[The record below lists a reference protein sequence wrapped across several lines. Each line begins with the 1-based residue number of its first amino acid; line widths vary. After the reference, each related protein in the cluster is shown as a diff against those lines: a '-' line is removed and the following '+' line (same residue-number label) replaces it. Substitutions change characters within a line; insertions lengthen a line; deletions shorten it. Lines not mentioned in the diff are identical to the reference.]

1 MISTKSDARV
11 ESIEVYGEEDIPVEE
26 LNWAIVEDIARAY
39 EGEFYLPLTD
49 EEQTYWKEQKD
60 DWFPSTRSTAARNS
74 LDFWIK
80 QPEIEGNGLRGGF
93 EAQCHQNPVELQE
106 GDEVLRVLMYQE
118 QDRLNKSEVEQ
129 EAEEILGNKYEENP
143 TTPRGLL
150 KIPIERRL
158 TLQDAETSLEEL
170 EQDKNRFIDYEE
182 RGYEN
187 NRFQLLET
195 VPVSMPDHIYGNIRS
210 TTIEAAPHLNST
222 AVDPEYEDRIVVE
235 VTQPLPNIDYSQ
247 QADEEQYLEMELYE
261 ETETSKK
268 I

>member
-11 ESIEVYGEEDIPVEE
+11 ESIDVYDREDIPVDE
-26 LNWAIVEDIARAY
+26 LDWAIVEDIARAY

-49 EEQTYWKEQKD
+49 EEQTYWTEEKD

-80 QPEIEGNGLRGGF
+80 QPGIDGDGLRGGF

-106 GDEVLRVLMYQE
+106 GDEVFRILMYQE
-118 QDRLNKSEVEQ
+118 QDLLNKSEVEQ
-129 EAEEILGNKYEENP
+129 EAEEILGNNYEENP

-158 TLQDAETSLEEL
+158 TLQNAETSLEEL
-170 EQDKNRFIDYEE
+170 EQDKDRFIDYEAV
-182 RGYEN
+182 GDKN

-195 VPVSMPDHIYGNIRS
+195 VPISMPDDIFGNIRS
-210 TTIEAAPHLNST
+210 TTKKIAPHLNST
-222 AVDPEYEDRIVVE
+222 AVDPEYEGRIVVE
-235 VTQPLPNIDYSQ
+235 VIQPLPHIDYSQ
-247 QADEEQYLEMELYE
+247 QTDEDQYLEMKLYQATGE
-261 ETETSKK
+261 NL
-268 I
+268 

>member
-1 MISTKSDARV
+1 MNSTKSDARV
-11 ESIEVYGEEDIPVEE
+11 ESIEVYVKEDIPVDD
-26 LNWAIVEDIARAY
+26 LDWAMVEDIARAY

-49 EEQTYWKEQKD
+49 EEQTYWDEQKD

-106 GDEVLRVLMYQE
+106 GDEVFRILMYQE

-129 EAEEILGNKYEENP
+129 EAEEILGNNYEENP
-143 TTPRGLL
+143 TTPRALL

-158 TLQDAETSLEEL
+158 TLQGAETSLEEL
-170 EQDKNRFIDYEE
+170 EQDKNRFIDYEA
-182 RGYEN
+182 GDEN

-195 VPVSMPDHIYGNIRS
+195 VPVSMPDDIFGNIRS
-210 TTIEAAPHLNST
+210 TTKETAPHLNST
-222 AVDPEYEDRIVVE
+222 AVDLEYKGRIVVE
-235 VTQPLPNIDYSQ
+235 VIQPLPHINYSQ
-247 QADEEQYLEMELYE
+247 QTDEDQYLEMKLYDATELRE
-261 ETETSKK
+261 
-268 I
+268 